1 MTAVQTRADLDALP
15 HGTIVVRILEPTG
28 GMAIMQRS
36 GHCWLDIGCSDP
48 VRAHDLDDWVGAVV
62 VDVAT
67 VRRMAFAGQQEREY
81 HDELARLRA
90 ERARA

>member
-1 MTAVQTRADLDALP
+1 MTTIQTRADLDALP
-15 HGTIVVRILEPTG
+15 HGTLVVRILEPTG

-36 GHCWLDIGCSDP
+36 GRCWLDIGCSDP

-67 VRRMAFAGQQEREY
+67 IRRMAYAGQQGTGR
-81 HDELARLRA
+81 
-90 ERARA
+90 

>member
-15 HGTIVVRILEPTG
+15 HGTIVVRILPTG

-36 GHCWLDIGCSDP
+36 GRCWLDIGCSDP
-48 VRAHDLDDWVGAVV
+48 VRAHDLDDWIGAVV

-67 VRRMAFAGQQEREY
+67 IRRMAFAGQQERDY
-81 HDELARLRA
+81 VATITEL
-90 ERARA
+90 RARARK

>member
-1 MTAVQTRADLDALP
+1 MTAVQTRAELDALP

-36 GHCWLDIGCSDP
+36 GRCWLDIGCSDP
-48 VRAHDLDDWVGAVV
+48 VRAHDLDDWIGAVV

-67 VRRMAFAGQQEREY
+67 VRRMAYAGQQERDYVATITE
-81 HDELARLRA
+81 LRA
-90 ERARA
+90 RGWL